1 MLQASR
7 RALCA
12 KEDHLDCTFELARPW
27 HCTMPASVA
36 NTFTNIQGE
45 FWGQYWETW
54 VLNQVILSNASHLCK
69 YFYKHTGC
77 AKKVAYRV
85 LMTML
90 GNLFIELGYLG
101 PFEQNATLS
110 PKNMASQHS
119 TQKSVCNFS
128 GTPCIYCWWSCTIDE
143 VRGGYPYLIQFV
155 FFVECFLTNLWIVI
169 WNALYYC
176 KDTRNCQG

>member
-1 MLQASR
+1 MLQAGR
-7 RALCA
+7 RSLCA

-27 HCTMPASVA
+27 HCPMPASVA

-54 VLNQVILSNASHLCK
+54 ILNQVILSNASHRCK
-69 YFYKHTGC
+69 YFTNIQGTPKKLPTGFWGQC
-77 AKKVAYRV
+77 WETCLLDQVILDRLDKLHLCHFK
-85 LMTML
+85 
-90 GNLFIELGYLG
+90 
-101 PFEQNATLS
+101 
-110 PKNMASQHS
+110 PKNLASQHI
-119 TQKSVCNFS
+119 THKSVFNFS

-176 KDTRNCQG
+176 N